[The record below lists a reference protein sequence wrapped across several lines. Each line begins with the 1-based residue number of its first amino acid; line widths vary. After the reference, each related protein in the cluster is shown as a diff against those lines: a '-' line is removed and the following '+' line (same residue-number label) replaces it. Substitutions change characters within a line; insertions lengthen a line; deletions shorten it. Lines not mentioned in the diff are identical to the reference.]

1 MYDVLPDDLG
11 PSEFY
16 LEEKTDHIVGVV
28 DARYLVTTDK
38 HVLAMF
44 HCTNT
49 VLGIIFVCC
58 D

>member
-1 MYDVLPDDLG
+1 MYDVLSNNLG
-11 PSEFY
+11 SNEFY
-16 LEEKTDHIVGVV
+16 LEEKTYHTIGVV

-49 VLGIIFVCC
+49 VLGIIFVLCN
-58 D
+58 